1 MKQNTAR
8 NSEQIVIDP
17 LSSCVPQDAGP
28 VRIIHDATLTRPLR
42 IRDRAGVK
50 LSPDAHAA
58 TAELLAR
65 VDDTLGPLE
74 IFYLGAELPSSANG
88 SAQLDAGR
96 LGALPRLLFARAA
109 TSDAL
114 QGLDLEIRP
123 RVRLVPGDGAH
134 RALDATLDV
143 HTDDRGD
150 HARQTREALKAFDD
164 WAARTWASCVASTL
178 GPWFLASGI
187 TELRLRGTIRPDLR
201 QQLAILSGQPWSEAQ
216 AD

>member
-1 MKQNTAR
+1 MNHNTAR
-8 NSEQIVIDP
+8 NGKQIVIDP
-17 LSSCVPQDAGP
+17 LSSCLPQDAGP

-50 LSPDAHAA
+50 LSADAHAA

-74 IFYLGAELPSSANG
+74 IFYLGAELPSSANA

-114 QGLDLEIRP
+114 QRLDLEIRP
-123 RVRLVPGDGAH
+123 RVRRVPGDGAR

-143 HTDDRGD
+143 RTDDPGD
-150 HARQTREALKAFDD
+150 HSRQTREDLKAFGD
-164 WAARTWASCVASTL
+164 WAARTWATCVGSTL
-178 GPWFLASGI
+178 GPWILASGI
-187 TELRLRGTIRPDLR
+187 SEMRLKGTIRPDRR
-201 QQLAILSGQPWSEAQ
+201 QQLAILSGQPWPVAR